1 MIRKIIKLF
10 YTCFYSISILIILVA
25 CTKNDNNL
33 TLQDDLQDNKENI
46 CENNTDTLIEDL
58 VVANETIVQLVAANL
73 DEKIYKIND
82 ISLSMMANSEFV
94 DIVTKSNED
103 YEIEFEKIK
112 DREQIVYEELFM
124 NMYKWN
130 CISNIVYFKEEVIDA
145 LNDPKYQESNFLE
158 EFLVSE
164 LYEKVI
170 ENKGKPVFKIGLFND
185 EQVYFL
191 RLVSNLT
198 KPNKF
203 AVMIIEIDRNKFFED
218 IPFLDNQENIKS
230 ALLDNTGQAI
240 FDTGINYHD
249 DNLNIKSDTEILHVK
264 DSKSIV
270 VNAKCSNGWTYILQ
284 QNIK

>member
-1 MIRKIIKLF
+1 MKRKVIKFF
-10 YTCFYSISILIILVA
+10 YTCFYSISIIIILVA

-33 TLQDDLQDNKENI
+33 TLQDNLQDNKENV

-58 VVANETIVQLVAANL
+58 VVAIVQLVVANL
-73 DEKIYKIND
+73 DEKIYKIKD

-103 YEIEFEKIK
+103 YKTEFEKIK
-112 DREQIVYEELFM
+112 DREEMVYGEVFM

-130 CISNIVYFKEEVIDA
+130 CISNIVYIKEEVIDA
-145 LNDPKYQESNFLE
+145 LNDPKYQEANFLE

-170 ENKGKPVFKIGLFND
+170 ENKGKPIFKIGLFSD

-191 RLVSNLT
+191 RLVTNIT
-198 KPNKF
+198 EPNKF
-203 AVMIIEIDRNKFFED
+203 AIMIIEIDQNKLFED
-218 IPFLDNQENIKS
+218 IPFLDNPKDIKS

-249 DNLNIKSDTEILHVK
+249 DNLNIKSNTEILDMK
-264 DSKSIV
+264 DGKSII
-270 VNAKCSNGWTYILQ
+270 VNSKCSNGWTYILQ